1 MSEREYDLVVVGAGP
16 AGSSA
21 AYAAAKNG
29 MKVAL
34 LEKEENVA
42 QTVRTSGLTWIDYA
56 KEFGIPEDCYN
67 PIRTYNFCSPKNQVS
82 ITDEQAKAAVLD
94 VRKTYRF
101 LADQAKKN
109 GAEIFVNTNVTDVIT
124 EDGKVVGVK
133 ASSLNEEMIFHTKV
147 VIDASGFQSVV
158 SK

>member
-1 MSEREYDLVVVGAGP
+1 LTEYEYDLVVVGAGP

-29 MKVAL
+29 IKVAL

-42 QTVRTSGLTWIDYA
+42 QTVRTSGVTWIDYA

-67 PIRTYNFCSPKNQVS
+67 PIKTYNFCSPNNKAS
-82 ITDEQAKAAVLD
+82 ISDDKAKAAVLD

-101 LADQAKKN
+101 WQSRQK
-109 GAEIFVNTNVTDVIT
+109 IT
-124 EDGKVVGVK
+124 AQKFL
-133 ASSLNEEMIFHTKV
+133 ST
-147 VIDASGFQSVV
+147 QT
-158 SK
+158 